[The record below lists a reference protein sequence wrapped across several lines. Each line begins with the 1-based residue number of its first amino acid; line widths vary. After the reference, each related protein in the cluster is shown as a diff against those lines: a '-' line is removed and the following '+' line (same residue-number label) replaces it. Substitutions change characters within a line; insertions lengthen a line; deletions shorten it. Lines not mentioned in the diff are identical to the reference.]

1 MIILFGACRFGAS
14 YHMPVVARAC
24 VHADMGALVQ
34 DEINSGLG
42 KFIDGDLLAAALKAL
57 PGDDSQSH
65 GICTDGTP
73 SLVYQ
78 FSLGMLDTSWR

>member
-1 MIILFGACRFGAS
+1 MT
-14 YHMPVVARAC
+14 
-24 VHADMGALVQ
+24 
-34 DEINSGLG
+34 SGLST
-42 KFIDGDLLAAALKAL
+42 FIDGDLLAAVLKDL

-78 FSLGMLDTSWR
+78 LSLGMLDTSWR